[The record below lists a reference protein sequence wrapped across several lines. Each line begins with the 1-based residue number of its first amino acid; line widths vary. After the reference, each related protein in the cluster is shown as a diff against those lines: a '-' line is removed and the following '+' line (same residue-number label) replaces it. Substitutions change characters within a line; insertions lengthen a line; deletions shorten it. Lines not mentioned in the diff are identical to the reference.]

1 MQFQTPTLA
10 ESKASLSKLISSLEK
25 RSYDKNEAE
34 TRFHIIDVILEKCLG
49 WPKELTH
56 VEISQDLQY
65 TDYELGEP
73 RQAIWEAKREGVHFE
88 LPANPD
94 GKLIVDLPS
103 LQLLSKNT
111 SKAIEQVQT
120 YCSRRGV
127 QLAVICNGH
136 QLIAFLATRFDGKVP
151 TQGNAIVLT
160 SLTHFLKEFEKAW
173 QYLSYNGVREKRIVR
188 LLSTGQSGV
197 PLKLSTKL
205 INYPKIR
212 FQSQTHSTLRQVAEL
227 VIQDIIESSLIEE
240 QFFKSCYCESGALSQ
255 HALVSKNILNARY
268 ASMFSDS
275 EPHPQTSPVTSKG
288 KKKEFTPEIM
298 AEALSQ
304 RPIVLIGDVGVGKT
318 SFVKNL
324 KYTTAYKE
332 FKNALY
338 IYIDLGAKA
347 SLSNSLK
354 DFILTE
360 IETQIYEKYK
370 IEISHK
376 DFIKNVYK
384 DEIRKFENGIYS
396 DYKDTDPSKY
406 NEKLL
411 EHLEKILSEKDR
423 HIKKSIKFI
432 SISQQKQTI
441 ICIDNA
447 DQRTFEIQ
455 QDAFIIAQELA
466 KDWSATVFL
475 SVRPQTFYKSKQSGA
490 LTAYP
495 HKVFTISPPRVDDV
509 IEKRLLFA
517 LSMAKGDIP
526 VETLK
531 GININI
537 QNLVYFLQAL
547 LYSLKNNKD
556 LIEMLSN
563 ITGGNIRA
571 AVEFVTNFIGSPNVD
586 AEKIIRIIESEGYY
600 TIPVHEFSKSAL
612 LGDYSH
618 YNPESSLAMN
628 IFDVKYGDIKEHFLV
643 GMILGFLDNGE
654 NHKDRDGFINTN
666 TVVSEFQTHGFTIQQ
681 TETAL
686 RRMTNKK
693 TIETSLRLT
702 FDEDETGLI
711 GEMPSK
717 FRITTIGAYHIKRWV
732 YSFAYLD
739 AMVFDTPIFDD
750 QLVAS
755 IVGSLESYSIEDRYS
770 RACGFRE
777 YLLSTWSSSSL
788 SPRYFDLHT
797 IIKQGTQSFQ
807 AIERVVQ
814 KNKFLSNGNMTNC
827 H

>member
-1 MQFQTPTLA
+1 MQFLIPTLA
-10 ESKASLSKLISSLEK
+10 ESKASLRKLISSLEEK
-25 RSYDKNEAE
+25 SYDKNEAE

-73 RQAIWEAKREGVHFE
+73 RQAIWEAKREGIYFE

-103 LQLLSKNT
+103 LQLLGKNT

-136 QLIAFLATRFDGKVP
+136 QLIAFLATRFDGKAP
-151 TQGNAIVLT
+151 TQGNAFVLT
-160 SLTHFLKEFEKAW
+160 SLNHFLKEFEKAW
-173 QYLSYNGVREKRIVR
+173 QYLSYNAVREKRIVR

-275 EPHPQTSPVTSKG
+275 EPYPQTSPVTSKG

-347 SLSNSLK
+347 SLSSSLK

-360 IETQIYEKYK
+360 IETQIAEKYK
-370 IEISHK
+370 IEISRK
-376 DFIKNVYK
+376 DFIRNVYK
-384 DEIRKFENGIYS
+384 NDIRKFENGIYS

-406 NEKLL
+406 NDKLL
-411 EHLEKILSEKDR
+411 EYLEKVLSEKDR
-423 HIKKSIKFI
+423 HIKNSIKYI
-432 SISQQKQTI
+432 SKSQQKQTI

-517 LSMAKGDIP
+517 LSMAKGEIP

-547 LYSLKNNKD
+547 LHSLKNNKE

-571 AVEFVTNFIGSPNVD
+571 VVEFVTNFIGSPNVD
-586 AEKIIRIIESEGYY
+586 AEKIIRIVENEGYY

-628 IFDVKYGDIKEHFLV
+628 IFDVKYGDIKEHFLI
-643 GMILGFLDNGE
+643 GMILGFLDSE
-654 NHKDRDGFINTN
+654 EKHKDRDGFINTS
-666 TVVSEFQTHGFTIQQ
+666 TIISAFQTHGFTVQQ

-739 AMVFDTPIFDD
+739 AMVFDTPLFDD

-755 IVGSLESYSIEDRYS
+755 TVESLESYAIEDRYS

-788 SPRYFDLHT
+788 SSRYFDFHT
-797 IIKQGTQSFQ
+797 ILKQGTQSFQ
-807 AIERVVQ
+807 AIERVIQ
-814 KNKFLSNGNMTNC
+814 KNKYLTNSNKKKC
-827 H
+827 Y